1 MKFSKYAKSNRSL
14 PSPPQSLDFES
25 KGVKFTIT
33 GIHERNKKWFVDV
46 KNIATGKRAEVTYDS
61 ISHLINR

>member
-1 MKFSKYAKSNRSL
+1 M
-14 PSPPQSLDFES
+14 SLDFES

-33 GIHERNKKWFVDV
+33 GIHVRNNKWFVDV